1 MAVNIKLGVDMTAF
15 KSGIQDANAQLKTF
29 DAQLKF
35 AETTFKKTGDAEAAM
50 STKTEALTKK
60 LATQKNVVK
69 QYEKALEDMKNAG
82 VDPASKSYQQMAA
95 AMLNMQSAANETEI
109 ALNGLSASQLTAAN
123 TADKLTQSV
132 NGIGKK
138 MSLDQVISG
147 IDKITGALENAGKK
161 ALQVGE
167 NIWNN
172 ILNSARLAD
181 DTGTAA
187 MLLDMNVEEYQKY
200 KGVFDTIAEMTVSD
214 WMNAKRKVQKAI
226 YDPTDD
232 QTTVLGLLGVK
243 THDTAQGKY
252 GEVQTA
258 ARAWEDVFW
267 DAAGELRKRIESGQI
282 SADLGDTYAEALFG
296 KKAAY
301 LKPLM
306 DLGREGFAA
315 ALEDQNVASQ
325 EAIETDAKLAD
336 TVTKLNNTYQ
346 ALEMQLIS
354 ALAPALTEA
363 AEAMDSLLG
372 SVLEYLQSEDGKAM
386 MDSLGAS
393 LKELFEGLKNVNPQ
407 EVAQKLVDVLNSIV
421 GGMKWLIDH
430 KEDVF
435 HALEWIVGGW
445 ATLKLTGG
453 ALDVLKVIEGSKG
466 LISGGTGTETGT
478 TTGAPVVTG
487 TGSGGSVWSKL
498 LNGATLFAA
507 ADAMYK
513 ATEGQIRQ
521 NVESFN
527 KATEGMTDQQRNR
540 EALKVG
546 FGMTDEEYND
556 MIDKINESR
565 TGGHDIL
572 LPTEL
577 VPDEDAK
584 EKLAEE
590 VGTLT
595 VPVQFSVGGGGGGGG
610 GVFLYD
616 PTVGIGRPK
625 GYANGI
631 PFVNDTQLALLH
643 RGERVLTASQNR
655 SYTYNSNTYFGSVN
669 LNNGLQVEA
678 LAESIARNN
687 RRKNSGYGS

>member
-1 MAVNIKLGVDMTAF
+1 MAVNIKLGVDMSSF

-232 QTTVLGLLGVK
+232 QTTVLSLLGVS
-243 THDTAQGKY
+243 THDTAQGKW

-258 ARAWEDVFW
+258 ARTWEDVFW

-336 TVTKLNNTYQ
+336 TVTKLDNTYK

-372 SVLEYLQSEDGKAM
+372 SVLEYLQSENGKAM
-386 MDSLGAS
+386 MDSLGES

-407 EVAQKLVDVLNSIV
+407 EVAQKLVDVLNRIV

-453 ALDVLKVIEGSKG
+453 ALDVLKVIEGAKN
-466 LISGGTGTETGT
+466 LTVGGSGTETGAET
-478 TTGAPVVTG
+478 TTTDAVVTG
-487 TGSGGSVWSKL
+487 TGTGGGVWSKL
-498 LNGATLFAA
+498 LNGATLFAV

-513 ATEGQIRQ
+513 ATEGQIRK
-521 NVESFN
+521 NVENFN
-527 KATEGMTDQQRNR
+527 KSTEGMTDQQRQR
-540 EALKVG
+540 EALKIN
-546 FGMTDEEYND
+546 FGMTDDEVTKFVKEKEIDVSTEFVPEND
-556 MIDKINESR
+556 AAKKLADEVGVVVLPAQLHILGGTRGIG
-565 TGGHDIL
+565 TGGENMMRML
-572 LPTEL
+572 GET
-577 VPDEDAK
+577 AN
-584 EKLAEE
+584 AAY
-590 VGTLT
+590 
-595 VPVQFSVGGGGGGGG
+595 S
-610 GVFLYD
+610 
-616 PTVGIGRPK
+616 
-625 GYANGI
+625 YANGI
-631 PFVNDTQLALLH
+631 PFVNDTRLALLH
-643 RGERVLTASQNR
+643 RGERVLTASENR
-655 SYTYNSNTYFGSVN
+655 HYTYNSNTYFGSVN

>member
-1 MAVNIKLGVDMTAF
+1 MAVNVKLGVDMSAF
-15 KSGIQDANAQLKTF
+15 KSGIQEANAQLKTF

-232 QTTVLGLLGVK
+232 QKTVLSLLGVS
-243 THDTAQGKY
+243 THDTAQGKW

-258 ARAWEDVFW
+258 ARTWEDVFW

-336 TVTKLNNTYQ
+336 TVTKLDNTYK

-372 SVLEYLQSEDGKAM
+372 SVLEYLQSENGKAM
-386 MDSLGAS
+386 MDSLGES

-407 EVAQKLVDVLNSIV
+407 EVAQKLVDVLNRIV

-453 ALDVLKVIEGSKG
+453 ALDVLKVIEGAKN
-466 LISGGTGTETGT
+466 LTVGGSGTETGAET
-478 TTGAPVVTG
+478 TTTDAVVTG
-487 TGSGGSVWSKL
+487 TGTGGGVWSKL
-498 LNGATLFAA
+498 LNGATLFAV

-513 ATEGQIRQ
+513 ATEGQIRK
-521 NVESFN
+521 NVENFN
-527 KATEGMTDQQRNR
+527 KSTEGMTDQQRQR
-540 EALKVG
+540 EALKIN
-546 FGMTDEEYND
+546 FGMTDDEVTKFVKEKE
-556 MIDKINESR
+556 IDVSTEFVPEDDAAKKLADEVGVVVLPAQLHILGGTR
-565 TGGHDIL
+565 GIGTGGENMMRML
-572 LPTEL
+572 GET
-577 VPDEDAK
+577 AN
-584 EKLAEE
+584 AAY
-590 VGTLT
+590 
-595 VPVQFSVGGGGGGGG
+595 S
-610 GVFLYD
+610 
-616 PTVGIGRPK
+616 
-625 GYANGI
+625 YANGI
-631 PFVNDTQLALLH
+631 PFVNDTRLALLH
-643 RGERVLTASQNR
+643 RGERVLTASENR
-655 SYTYNSNTYFGSVN
+655 HYTYNSNTYFGSVN

>member
-1 MAVNIKLGVDMTAF
+1 MAVNIKLGVDMSSF

-232 QTTVLGLLGVK
+232 QTTVLSLLGVS
-243 THDTAQGKY
+243 THDTAQGKW

-258 ARAWEDVFW
+258 ARTWEDVFW

-336 TVTKLNNTYQ
+336 TVTKLDNTYK

-372 SVLEYLQSEDGKAM
+372 SVLEYLQSENGKAM
-386 MDSLGAS
+386 MDSLGES

-407 EVAQKLVDVLNSIV
+407 EVAQKLVDVLNRIV

-453 ALDVLKVIEGSKG
+453 ALDVLKVIEGAKN
-466 LISGGTGTETGT
+466 LTVGGSGTETGAET
-478 TTGAPVVTG
+478 TTTDAVVTG
-487 TGSGGSVWSKL
+487 TGTGGGVWSKL
-498 LNGATLFAA
+498 LNGATLFAV

-513 ATEGQIRQ
+513 ATEGQIRK
-521 NVESFN
+521 NVENFN
-527 KATEGMTDQQRNR
+527 KSTEGMTDQQRQR
-540 EALKVG
+540 EALKIN
-546 FGMTDEEYND
+546 FGMTDDEVTKFVKEKE
-556 MIDKINESR
+556 IDVSTEFVPEDDAAKKLADEVGVVVLPAQLHILGGTR
-565 TGGHDIL
+565 GIGTGGENMMRML
-572 LPTEL
+572 GET
-577 VPDEDAK
+577 AN
-584 EKLAEE
+584 AAY
-590 VGTLT
+590 
-595 VPVQFSVGGGGGGGG
+595 S
-610 GVFLYD
+610 
-616 PTVGIGRPK
+616 
-625 GYANGI
+625 YANGI
-631 PFVNDTQLALLH
+631 PFVNDTRLALLH
-643 RGERVLTASQNR
+643 RGERVLTASENR
-655 SYTYNSNTYFGSVN
+655 HYTYNSNTYFGSVN

>member
-1 MAVNIKLGVDMTAF
+1 MAVNIKLGVDMSSF
-15 KSGIQDANAQLKTF
+15 KSGIQEANAQLKTF

-232 QTTVLGLLGVK
+232 QKTVLSLLGVS
-243 THDTAQGKY
+243 THDTAQGKW

-258 ARAWEDVFW
+258 ARTWEDVFW

-336 TVTKLNNTYQ
+336 TVTKLDNTYK

-372 SVLEYLQSEDGKAM
+372 SVLEYLQSENGKAM
-386 MDSLGAS
+386 MDSLGES

-407 EVAQKLVDVLNSIV
+407 EVAQKLVDVLNRIV

-453 ALDVLKVIEGSKG
+453 ALDVLKVIEGAKN
-466 LISGGTGTETGT
+466 LTVGGSGTETGAET
-478 TTGAPVVTG
+478 TTTDAVVTG
-487 TGSGGSVWSKL
+487 TGTGGGVWSKL
-498 LNGATLFAA
+498 LNGATLFAV

-513 ATEGQIRQ
+513 ATEGQIRK
-521 NVESFN
+521 NVENFN
-527 KATEGMTDQQRNR
+527 KSTEGMTDQQRQR
-540 EALKVG
+540 EALKIN
-546 FGMTDEEYND
+546 FGMTDDEVTKFVKEKE
-556 MIDKINESR
+556 IDVSTEFVPEDDAAKKLADEVGVVVLPAQLHILGGTR
-565 TGGHDIL
+565 GIGTGGENMMRML
-572 LPTEL
+572 GET
-577 VPDEDAK
+577 AN
-584 EKLAEE
+584 AAY
-590 VGTLT
+590 
-595 VPVQFSVGGGGGGGG
+595 S
-610 GVFLYD
+610 
-616 PTVGIGRPK
+616 
-625 GYANGI
+625 YANGI
-631 PFVNDTQLALLH
+631 PFVNDTRLALLH
-643 RGERVLTASQNR
+643 RGERVLTASENR
-655 SYTYNSNTYFGSVN
+655 HYTYNSNTYFGSVN

>member
-1 MAVNIKLGVDMTAF
+1 MAVNIKLGVDMSSF
-15 KSGIQDANAQLKTF
+15 KSGIQEANAQLKTF

-232 QTTVLGLLGVK
+232 QKTVLSLLGVS
-243 THDTAQGKY
+243 THDTAQGKW

-258 ARAWEDVFW
+258 ARTWEDVFW

-336 TVTKLNNTYQ
+336 TVTKLDNTYK

-372 SVLEYLQSEDGKAM
+372 SVLEYLQSENGKAM
-386 MDSLGAS
+386 MDSLGES

-453 ALDVLKVIEGSKG
+453 ALDVLKVIEGAKN
-466 LISGGTGTETGT
+466 LTVGGSGTETGAET
-478 TTGAPVVTG
+478 TTTDAVVTG
-487 TGSGGSVWSKL
+487 TGTGGSVWSKL
-498 LNGATLFAA
+498 LNGATLFAV

-513 ATEGQIRQ
+513 ATEGQIRK
-521 NVESFN
+521 NVENFN
-527 KATEGMTDQQRNR
+527 KSTEGMTDQQRQR
-540 EALKVG
+540 EALKIN
-546 FGMTDEEYND
+546 FGMTDDEVTKFVKEKE
-556 MIDKINESR
+556 IDVSTEFVPEDDAAKKLADEVGVVVLPAQLHILGGTR
-565 TGGHDIL
+565 GIGTGGENMMRML
-572 LPTEL
+572 GET
-577 VPDEDAK
+577 AN
-584 EKLAEE
+584 AAY
-590 VGTLT
+590 
-595 VPVQFSVGGGGGGGG
+595 S
-610 GVFLYD
+610 
-616 PTVGIGRPK
+616 
-625 GYANGI
+625 YANGI
-631 PFVNDTQLALLH
+631 PFVNDTRLALLH
-643 RGERVLTASQNR
+643 RGERVLTASENR
-655 SYTYNSNTYFGSVN
+655 HYTYNSNTYFGSVN

>member
-1 MAVNIKLGVDMTAF
+1 MAVNVKLGVDMSAF
-15 KSGIQDANAQLKTF
+15 KSGIQEANAQLKTF

-35 AETTFKKTGDAEAAM
+35 AETTFKKTGNAEAAM
-50 STKTEALTKK
+50 ATKTDALSNK
-60 LATQKNVVK
+60 LKVQKSVVQ
-69 QYEKALEDMKNAG
+69 QYEKALQDMKNAG

-109 ALNGLSASQLTAAN
+109 ALNGLSTSQLNAA
-123 TADKLTQSV
+123 TSADKLNNSV
-132 NGIGKK
+132 SSIGKK
-138 MSLDQVISG
+138 MSLDQVIGG

-232 QTTVLGLLGVK
+232 QTNVLSLLGVS
-243 THDTAQGKY
+243 THDTAQGKW

-336 TVTKLNNTYQ
+336 TVTKLDNTYK

-372 SVLEYLQSEDGKAM
+372 SVLEYLQSENGKAM
-386 MDSLGAS
+386 MDSLGES
-393 LKELFEGLKNVNPQ
+393 LKELFGGLKNVNPQ

-421 GGMKWLIDH
+421 GGMKWLIEH
-430 KEDVF
+430 KKDVF

-453 ALDVLKVIEGSKG
+453 ALDVLKVIEGAKN
-466 LISGGTGTETGT
+466 LTVGGSGTETGAET
-478 TTGAPVVTG
+478 TTTDAVVTG
-487 TGSGGSVWSKL
+487 TGTGGSVWSKL
-498 LNGATLFAA
+498 LNGATLFAV

-513 ATEGQIRQ
+513 ATEGQIRK
-521 NVESFN
+521 NVENFN
-527 KATEGMTDQQRNR
+527 KSTEGMTDQQRQR
-540 EALKVG
+540 EALIIN
-546 FGMTDEEYND
+546 FGMTDDEVTKFVKEKE
-556 MIDKINESR
+556 IDVSTEFVPEDDAAKKLADEVGVVVLPAQLHILGGTR
-565 TGGHDIL
+565 GIGTGGENMMRML
-572 LPTEL
+572 GET
-577 VPDEDAK
+577 AN
-584 EKLAEE
+584 AAY
-590 VGTLT
+590 
-595 VPVQFSVGGGGGGGG
+595 S
-610 GVFLYD
+610 
-616 PTVGIGRPK
+616 
-625 GYANGI
+625 YANGI
-631 PFVNDTQLALLH
+631 PFVNDTRLALLH
-643 RGERVLTASQNR
+643 RGERVLTASENR
-655 SYTYNSNTYFGSVN
+655 HYTYNNNTYFGSVN
-669 LNNGLQVEA
+669 LHNGLEIDA
-678 LAESIARNN
+678 LTESIARNN
-687 RRKNSGYGS
+687 RRKNSGYGA

>member
-1 MAVNIKLGVDMTAF
+1 MAVNIKLGVDMSSF
-15 KSGIQDANAQLKTF
+15 KSGIQEANAQLKTF

-232 QTTVLGLLGVK
+232 QKTVLSLLGVS
-243 THDTAQGKY
+243 THDTAQGKW

-258 ARAWEDVFW
+258 ARTWEDVFW

-336 TVTKLNNTYQ
+336 TVTKLDNTYK

-372 SVLEYLQSEDGKAM
+372 SVLEYLQSENGKAM
-386 MDSLGAS
+386 MDSLGES

-407 EVAQKLVDVLNSIV
+407 EVAQKLVDVLNRIV

-453 ALDVLKVIEGSKG
+453 ALDVLKVIEGAKN
-466 LISGGTGTETGT
+466 LTVGGSGTETGAET
-478 TTGAPVVTG
+478 TTTDAVATG
-487 TGSGGSVWSKL
+487 TGTGGSVWSKL
-498 LNGATLFAA
+498 LNGATLFAV

-513 ATEGQIRQ
+513 ATEGQIRK
-521 NVESFN
+521 NVENFN
-527 KATEGMTDQQRNR
+527 KSTEGMTDQQRQR
-540 EALKVG
+540 EALKIN
-546 FGMTDEEYND
+546 FGMTDDEVTKFVKEKE
-556 MIDKINESR
+556 IDVSTEFVPEDDAAKKLADEVGVVVLPAQLHILGGTR
-565 TGGHDIL
+565 GIGTGGENMMRML
-572 LPTEL
+572 GET
-577 VPDEDAK
+577 AN
-584 EKLAEE
+584 AAY
-590 VGTLT
+590 
-595 VPVQFSVGGGGGGGG
+595 S
-610 GVFLYD
+610 
-616 PTVGIGRPK
+616 
-625 GYANGI
+625 YANGI
-631 PFVNDTQLALLH
+631 PFVNDTRLALLH
-643 RGERVLTASQNR
+643 RGERVLTASENR
-655 SYTYNSNTYFGSVN
+655 HYTYNSNTYFGSVN